1 MKYASF
7 LFVYFLVLV
16 AVTTHRSLNSHAV
29 ASLRAAVR
37 ILSPLTLISIES
49 LAKIACGGHVC

>member
-1 MKYASF
+1 MQHLAPFTRELSD
-7 LFVYFLVLV
+7 
-16 AVTTHRSLNSHAV
+16 
-29 ASLRAAVR
+29 LRPQSAAVR